1 MATTLDEVLLET
13 DDKMNKSVD
22 FLRQQFAGLRT
33 GKASASL
40 VDNLTVSYYGS
51 SVRLRE
57 LSNIS
62 TPEARLIVI
71 NAYDPTALGA
81 IEKAVI
87 AANLG
92 VTPLNDGRVIR
103 IPIPELSEER
113 RKELIK
119 VARQM
124 TEKARVAVRSIRQE
138 ANEQVKSLQK
148 ESAITEDEKKQG
160 LESIQKYTDDYV
172 GKLEQLLA
180 GKEKEMLTF

>member
-1 MATTLDEVLLET
+1 MATTLDDVLLET
-13 DDKMNKSVD
+13 DDKMNKSAD

-40 VDNLTVSYYGS
+40 VENLTVSYYGS

-81 IEKAVI
+81 MEKAII

-148 ESAITEDEKKQG
+148 ESTITEDEKKQG
-160 LESIQKYTDDYV
+160 LETIQKYTDDYV
-172 GKLEQLLA
+172 AKLEQLLA